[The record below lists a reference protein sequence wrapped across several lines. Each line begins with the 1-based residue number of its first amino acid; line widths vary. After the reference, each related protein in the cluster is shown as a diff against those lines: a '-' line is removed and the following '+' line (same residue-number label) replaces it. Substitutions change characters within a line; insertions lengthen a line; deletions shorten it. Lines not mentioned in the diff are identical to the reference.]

1 MYTEVKLKTLKLLSK
16 IIEKEKF
23 NLVFAEKEDRC
34 RKMFVKYNISFRME
48 NQ

>member
-1 MYTEVKLKTLKLLSK
+1 MYTEVKLKILKLLSK

-23 NLVFAEKEDRC
+23 NLFAEKDRC